1 MNGHSSAITKNIPLA
16 WPVRLPGFF
25 LIATVLISFGLGGF
39 GGLSTV
45 NAQSFQSEIKGV
57 VVNGTEGGVVPTDF
71 TVELFSVDEAANQII
86 EQVSTTVGADG
97 TFSFGNLISS
107 PGITF
112 RVVADAGDYTP
123 SVDLSGVE
131 NWTNVRLTIYD
142 ETTSLDDIS
151 VTSYVMMIPTIDAR
165 SRQAGILTVINIS
178 NRGDRVWIPDLE
190 DPGLTGLDLLR
201 FNLPDGFS
209 DLSVESELPSGNILE
224 INTGFAMT
232 NPVPPGDAAIL
243 MSYIISYEGD
253 GFEFTLKL
261 PYGADQ
267 VRLLLP
273 DGGGTIAGKGFGS
286 IESVVVTDS
295 VFISVEGDDYPAGDE
310 IAIVFSGMPQPTP
323 LQTLSDFFQGR
334 TYVIVIIWVV
344 GVALLGILG
353 YAMYSSRKNAGR
365 SSERDD
371 EFSSRADIVAEI
383 ASLDEEFE
391 GGEVDEDQ
399 YRDRRDELKRLA
411 LESEDAA
418 PAQHPE
424 SFGVSEGPE
433 K

>member
-1 MNGHSSAITKNIPLA
+1 MNGHSSVITKNMPLA

-25 LIATVLISFGLGGF
+25 LIATVLISFGFVGF

-86 EQVSTTVGADG
+86 EQVSTTVGDDG

-142 ETTSLDDIS
+142 QTTSLDDIS
-151 VTSYVMMIPTIDAR
+151 VNSYVMMIPTIDAR
-165 SRQAGILTVINIS
+165 SRLAGILTVINIS

-273 DGGGTIAGKGFGS
+273 DGGGTITGKGFGS

-334 TYVIVIIWVV
+334 T
-344 GVALLGILG
+344 
-353 YAMYSSRKNAGR
+353 
-365 SSERDD
+365 
-371 EFSSRADIVAEI
+371 
-383 ASLDEEFE
+383 
-391 GGEVDEDQ
+391 
-399 YRDRRDELKRLA
+399 
-411 LESEDAA
+411 
-418 PAQHPE
+418 
-424 SFGVSEGPE
+424 
-433 K
+433 